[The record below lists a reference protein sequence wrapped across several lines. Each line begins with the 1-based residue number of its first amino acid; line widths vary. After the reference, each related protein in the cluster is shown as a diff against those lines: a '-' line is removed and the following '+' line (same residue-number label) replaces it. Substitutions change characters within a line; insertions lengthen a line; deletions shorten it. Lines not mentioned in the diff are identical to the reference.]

1 MKNRFVRV
9 TVVTIVISFFY
20 FTFFTE
26 KAEDVSNNKNNLTP
40 KVENIF
46 VEPDTIF
53 NEKGYLVIAK
63 PNSVKIISTADTIN
77 YKEFQKIATYKN
89 EIVLIEEIDSG
100 YIEVYKKKN
109 FKELFEEHKVSLYI
123 GELADP
129 DFTSN
134 SDAKTFVTRI
144 TDGCKEGVNF
154 AGHYT
159 LIYWGCGSS
168 CQYGVIVDR
177 KTGKIYDGYQTSLGS
192 SFKADSKLILKNSG
206 LMDDNSNY
214 FLINHSYAK
223 LGLEVWEK
231 NKFTLID

>member
-9 TVVTIVISFFY
+9 TVVTIIICFFY

-26 KAEDVSNNKNNLTP
+26 KAVDVSNNKDNRTP
-40 KVENIF
+40 KVENTF
-46 VEPDTIF
+46 VAPDTIF
-53 NEKGYLVIAK
+53 NEKGYIVIAK
-63 PNSVKIISTADTIN
+63 PNSVKIISLEDTIN
-77 YKEFQKIATYKN
+77 YKKFQRIATYKN
-89 EIVLIEEIDSG
+89 EAVLIEKIDSG
-100 YIEVYKKKN
+100 YIEVYKKEN
-109 FKELFEEHKVSLYI
+109 FKKLFDEHKVSLYT
-123 GELADP
+123 GKLADP

-134 SDAKTFVTRI
+134 PDAKMFVTRI
-144 TDGCKEGVNF
+144 TEGCKEGVNF

-192 SFKADSKLILKNSG
+192 SFKVDSKLILKNSG
-206 LMDDNSNY
+206 LMDDDSNY

-223 LGLEVWEK
+223 LGVEVWEE
-231 NKFTLID
+231 NKFISID